1 MDKILYTKT
10 DILNQLRAM
19 NAPTDSVVIMHSSLR
34 AIGEVQGGASALL
47 DTLIEYFTSG
57 GGLFCVPTHT
67 WNNIRNEITL
77 DLTSDDH
84 CLGALSTVAIRDGRG
99 LRTENP
105 THSMVIFGDREKAE
119 AFAADEPYVTSGTA
133 PESCYG
139 KLYTMGGKVLLVGV
153 AQNRNTYLHAVDE
166 ILEIPD
172 RLSEKPYKTAVKRP
186 SGEIVERETYGHRT
200 SFTNDVSLR
209 FVKFDTAFRY
219 HRAIIDGFIGNA
231 PAQLCDA
238 RKMKETMELIFKN
251 SDGEDVLKNEFPIS
265 QNLYC
270 KR

>member
-1 MDKILYTKT
+1 
-10 DILNQLRAM
+10 
-19 NAPTDSVVIMHSSLR
+19 
-34 AIGEVQGGASALL
+34 
-47 DTLIEYFTSG
+47 
-57 GGLFCVPTHT
+57 
-67 WNNIRNEITL
+67 
-77 DLTSDDH
+77 
-84 CLGALSTVAIRDGRG
+84 
-99 LRTENP
+99 
-105 THSMVIFGDREKAE
+105 MVIFGDREKAE

-166 ILEIPD
+166 ILGIPD
-172 RLSEKPYKTAVKRP
+172 RLSEKPYKTAVKRL
-186 SGEIVERETYGHRT
+186 SGEMVERETYGHRT

-209 FVKFDTAFRY
+209 FVKYETAFRY

-265 QNLYC
+265 QKLYC

>member
-1 MDKILYTKT
+1 MDKILYTRT

-19 NAPTDSVVIMHSSLR
+19 GAPTDSIVLMHSSLR
-34 AIGEVQGGASALL
+34 AIGEVEGGASALL
-47 DTLIEYFTSG
+47 DTLIEYFTSD

-67 WNNIRNEITL
+67 WHNLNKEITL
-77 DLTSDDH
+77 DLTGEDH
-84 CLGALSTVAIRDGRG
+84 CLGALSTLAIRNGRG

-105 THSMVIFGDREKAE
+105 THSMVIFGDRAKAE
-119 AFAADEPYVTSGTA
+119 AFSADEPFVTSGTA

-153 AQNRNTYLHAVDE
+153 AHNRNTYLHAVDE

-172 RLSEKPYKTAVKRP
+172 RLSEKPYKTTVKRP
-186 SGEIVERETYGHRT
+186 SGEIVERETHGHRT

-209 FVKFDTAFRY
+209 FVKYETAFRY
-219 HRAIIDGFIGNA
+219 HRAITDGFIGNA

-238 RKMKETMELIFKN
+238 RKMKEVMELILKN
-251 SDGEDVLKNEFPIS
+251 SGEDVLKNEFPIP
-265 QNLYC
+265 QNHYC
-270 KR
+270 NK